1 MSLIHAAGN
10 QAQGRAR
17 RSFSNLKEVLNSTR
31 SAAVVPAMR
40 TEMAGATG
48 LEPATFGVTGR
59 RSNQLSYAPTLC
71 VKYARGAEIRDPSG
85 QVKVAAAGTGEDPAR
100 RSGARAGAPEGPI
113 YRGNHGVR
121 RRKLPKSA
129 R

>member
-59 RSNQLSYAPTLC
+59 RSNQLSYAP
-71 VKYARGAEIRDPSG
+71 
-85 QVKVAAAGTGEDPAR
+85 AAPPVSRRWERWDTTWRAHKSRCHAGFRYPLVGKP
-100 RSGARAGAPEGPI
+100 
-113 YRGNHGVR
+113 
-121 RRKLPKSA
+121 PKIGHF
-129 R
+129 